1 MFFFICFYKVN
12 VSIAIILPQMSHSP
26 FLSVVVPVFNEEM
39 NIGKLYNRIQQS
51 LSNLGRDWEVIFIN
65 DGSKDRSLAILKGLA
80 EEDNHVR
87 YIDFS
92 RNFGHQLAIT
102 AGIEHAGGEY
112 IVIMDGDGQDPPE
125 LIPELIAKA
134 SEGFEV
140 VYARR
145 RKREGENF
153 LKKYTARA
161 FYRILA
167 RITSIEIPVDT
178 GDFRIIHR
186 KVQRILKQM
195 PEQHKYIRGQISWI
209 GFNQTFLEYDR
220 AERMGGETKF
230 TYRKM
235 IRFALDGISSFST
248 WPLKVAT
255 ITGFIVSAVAFALII
270 YSLYQ
275 KFFGTT
281 EPGWT
286 SLHISVLFLGGIQL
300 IGIGILGE
308 YLGRVSENV
317 KNRPHYIVRESNLPD
332 AENN

>member
-1 MFFFICFYKVN
+1 
-12 VSIAIILPQMSHSP
+12 MSSNP
-26 FLSVVVPVFNEEM
+26 TLSVVIPVYNEEM
-39 NIGKLYNRIQQS
+39 NIGKLYQRLCNALES
-51 LSNLGRDWEVIFIN
+51 MNTDWEVVYVN
-65 DGSKDRSLAILKGLA
+65 DGSKDRSLSILKGLS
-80 EEDNHVR
+80 ETDNHVK

-102 AGIEHAGGEY
+102 AGIEHAKGEW

-125 LIPELIAKA
+125 LIPDLLNKA
-134 SEGFEV
+134 QEGFEV

-145 RKREGENF
+145 RKRDGENF
-153 LKKYTARA
+153 LKKFTARM
-161 FYRILA
+161 FYRLLA
-167 RITSIEIPVDT
+167 KITSIEIPVDT

-186 KVQRILKQM
+186 KIQRILSKM

-220 AERMGGETKF
+220 EERMGGATKF

-235 IRFALDGISSFST
+235 MRFALDGISSFST

-255 ITGFIVSAVAFALII
+255 ISGFLVSAVAFVLII

-300 IGIGILGE
+300 IGIGMLGE
-308 YLGRVSENV
+308 YLGRVSDNV
-317 KNRPHYIVRESNLPD
+317 KSRPHYIVRDSNIAD
-332 AENN
+332 AED

>member
-1 MFFFICFYKVN
+1 MT
-12 VSIAIILPQMSHSP
+12 STPT
-26 FLSVVVPVFNEEM
+26 LSVVIPVYNEEM
-39 NIGKLYNRIQQS
+39 NIGKLYQRLQNS
-51 LSNLGRDWEVIFIN
+51 LKPLNIDWEVVYIN
-65 DGSKDRSLAILKGLA
+65 DGSKDRSLLVLQGLA
-80 EEDNHVR
+80 ETEHHVK

-102 AGIEHAGGEY
+102 AGIEHARGEW

-125 LIPELIAKA
+125 LLPDLLSKA
-134 SEGFEV
+134 QEGFEV

-145 RKREGENF
+145 RKRDGENF
-153 LKKYTARA
+153 LKKFTARL
-161 FYRILA
+161 FYRLLA
-167 RITSIEIPVDT
+167 RITNIEIPVDT

-186 KVQRILKQM
+186 KIQRILSKM

-220 AERMGGETKF
+220 EERMGGATKF

-235 IRFALDGISSFST
+235 MRFALDGISSFST

-255 ITGFIVSAVAFALII
+255 ITGFLVSAVAFVLIV

-300 IGIGILGE
+300 IGIGMLGE
-308 YLGRVSENV
+308 YLGRVSDNV
-317 KNRPHYIVRESNLPD
+317 KNRPHYIVRDSNIAD
-332 AENN
+332 ATD

>member
-1 MFFFICFYKVN
+1 V
-12 VSIAIILPQMSHSP
+12 
-26 FLSVVVPVFNEEM
+26 
-39 NIGKLYNRIQQS
+39 
-51 LSNLGRDWEVIFIN
+51 N
-65 DGSKDRSLAILKGLA
+65 DGSKDRSLSILKGLT
-80 EEDNHVR
+80 ETDSHVK

-102 AGIEHAGGEY
+102 AGIEHAKGEW
-112 IVIMDGDGQDPPE
+112 IVVMDGDGQDPPE
-125 LIPELIAKA
+125 LIPDLLNKAK
-134 SEGFEV
+134 EGFEV

-145 RKREGENF
+145 RKRDGENF
-153 LKKYTARA
+153 LKKFTARM
-161 FYRILA
+161 FYRLLA
-167 RITSIEIPVDT
+167 KITSIEIPVDT

-186 KVQRILKQM
+186 KIQRILSKM

-220 AERMGGETKF
+220 EERMGGATKF

-235 IRFALDGISSFST
+235 MRFALDGISSFST

-255 ITGFIVSAVAFALII
+255 ISGFIVSAVAFVLIV

-300 IGIGILGE
+300 IGIGMLGE
-308 YLGRVSENV
+308 YLGRVSDNV
-317 KNRPHYIVRESNLPD
+317 KNRPHYIVKDSNIVD
-332 AENN
+332 AED